1 MQNMKKN
8 MSNKMKCKK
17 CGETEKI
24 TDHIEFGLPGGYRY
38 WCHTCDN
45 LWGKMNETKTVYK

>member
-1 MQNMKKN
+1 MKKN
-8 MSNKMKCKK
+8 MSNKIKCKK

-45 LWGKMNETKTVYK
+45 LWRKMNETKTVYK